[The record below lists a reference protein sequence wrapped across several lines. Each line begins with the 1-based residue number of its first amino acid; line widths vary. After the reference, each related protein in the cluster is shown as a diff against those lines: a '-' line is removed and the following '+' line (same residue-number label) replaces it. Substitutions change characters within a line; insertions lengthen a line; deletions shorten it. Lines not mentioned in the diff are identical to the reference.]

1 MISIIIPVYNVEK
14 LLGECLDSVLA
25 QTYADL
31 EIILVDDGST
41 DASPAICDEYARR
54 DGRIRVIH
62 QENRGQSA
70 ARNAGLEI
78 ARGEFIGFVDS
89 DDYIM
94 PDMYETLMNLHRE
107 YDADMCIIEAY
118 GLKDSGEISRRPMA
132 NPIRGIEIFDGDDK
146 MDALVRQNRIRYCC
160 WDKLYARE
168 IFRDVRFPEG
178 KICEDLYVV
187 HRLVYA
193 AKRIACSEKK
203 GYIYRL
209 RSGTT
214 MSSRIGLRDFAALDA
229 LEAQRDFV
237 AERYPHLLECYP
249 KQLCHYGM
257 MFTIR
262 TAADRFSDPEIDR
275 RLQRLLR
282 QNLAAYL
289 KSGHRRK
296 YKLVA
301 LAGAV
306 NLHLAR
312 VLVRLVRRV
321 RPGSLNIR
329 W

>member
-1 MISIIIPVYNVEK
+1 MISIIIPVYNVEQ

-41 DASPAICDEYARR
+41 DASPAICDEYARK

-70 ARNAGLEI
+70 ARNVGLEI

-107 YDADMCIIEAY
+107 YDADMCAIGMSALLEGKDEEPKPRPSSVRGVEVFEGDAKMEA
-118 GLKDSGEISRRPMA
+118 LFRR
-132 NPIRGIEIFDGDDK
+132 NKIR
-146 MDALVRQNRIRYCC
+146 NSPC
-160 WDKLYARE
+160 DKLYARP
-168 IFRDVRFPEG
+168 IFDGLRYAEG
-178 KICEDLYVV
+178 QICEDM
-187 HRLVYA
+187 RLIHQIVYA
-193 AKRIACSEKK
+193 AKRIAVSDHP
-203 GYIYRL
+203 GYIYRM
-209 RSGTT
+209 RGDTT
-214 MSSRIGLRDFAALDA
+214 MSSRIRK
-229 LEAQRDFV
+229 RDFV
-237 AERYPHLLECYP
+237 ALDILEEQRAFVGEHYPQLLNVFP
-249 KQLCHYGM
+249 KQICHYGM

-301 LAGAV
+301 LSGAV